1 MGSSFTLADTP
12 TLDDLQVFLARAAR
26 IEEGSVRLIA
36 GSGVLAV
43 YAAVFYPQGL
53 LDESPTVLGL
63 RTVALAGGPDGPGG
77 EGPAEFDAVVPI
89 RSLLQRL
96 ETAQETRRAAYAA
109 GRPDAE
115 SPVTITVPMEVNT
128 VTWSAISPPRG
139 GWRPIEG
146 TRPDVLDRVARSGID
161 EVAGAV
167 PDAVGEQIVRRVRS
181 EVWSRGIEGLEHVP
195 AGAAFAALSLGFLGE
210 DEVRMFETGP
220 WTRLTTQRGHVLVKR
235 KAWTLAR

>member
-1 MGSSFTLADTP
+1 MGSTFTLADTP
-12 TLDDLQVFLARAAR
+12 TLDDLRVFLARAAR

-43 YAAVFYPQGL
+43 YAAVFYPLGL

-63 RTVALAGGPDGPGG
+63 RTVALTDPEEA
-77 EGPAEFDAVVPI
+77 FDAVVPI

-96 ETAQETRRAAYAA
+96 ENAQTSRRAAAEA
-109 GRPDAE
+109 GGPDAE
-115 SPVTITVPMEVNT
+115 GPVTIALPIEVNT

-139 GWRPIEG
+139 GWHPIDG
-146 TRPDVLDRVARSGID
+146 TQPGVLDRVARTGID
-161 EVAGAV
+161 EVAEAV

-181 EVWSRGIEGLEHVP
+181 EVWSRGIDGLEHVP
-195 AGAAFAALSLGFLGE
+195 AGAAFAAFSLGFLGE

>member
-36 GSGVLAV
+36 GSGVLAA

-63 RTVALAGGPDGPGG
+63 RTVALTDPG
-77 EGPAEFDAVVPI
+77 EEFDVVVPI
-89 RSLLQRL
+89 RSLLTRL
-96 ETAQETRRAAYAA
+96 ENAQSVRRSAASA
-109 GRPDAE
+109 GSPDAE
-115 SPVTITVPMEVNT
+115 GPITITLPMEVNT

-139 GWRPIEG
+139 GWHAIDG
-146 TRPDVLDRVARSGID
+146 TAASVLDRAARAGIG
-161 EVAGAV
+161 EVAEAV
-167 PDAVGEQIVRRVRS
+167 PNAVGEQILRRVRS

-195 AGAAFAALSLGFLGE
+195 AGAAFAALSLGFLGD

-220 WTRLTTQRGHVLVKR
+220 WTRLTTLRGHVLVKR

>member
-36 GSGVLAV
+36 GSGVLAT
-43 YAAVFYPQGL
+43 YSAVFYPQGL

-63 RTVALAGGPDGPGG
+63 RTVALTDP
-77 EGPAEFDAVVPI
+77 EEVFDVVVPI
-89 RSLLQRL
+89 RSLLTRL
-96 ETAQETRRAAYAA
+96 ENAQSVRRGAATA
-109 GRPDAE
+109 GSPDAE
-115 SPVTITVPMEVNT
+115 GPVTITLPMEVNT

-139 GWRPIEG
+139 GWYPIAATEAS
-146 TRPDVLDRVARSGID
+146 VLDRAARAGIE
-161 EVAGAV
+161 EVAKAV
-167 PDAVGEQIVRRVRS
+167 PDAVGEQILRRVRS

-220 WTRLTTQRGHVLVKR
+220 WTRLTTLRGHVLVKR